1 MKLYATVTSER
12 ATKGQGGNKR
22 LEVTI
27 QGGEFRDI
35 LARFEVLPGDEFTRP
50 FYCKIIDGDRDF
62 LVNLKSNI
70 SFFLDQTEKG
80 EKQKGEY
87 TYLTSCIDCKQR
99 LEGTKKRPL
108 DNVQCR
114 ACGKVQ

>member
-1 MKLYATVTSER
+1 
-12 ATKGQGGNKR
+12 
-22 LEVTI
+22 VTI

-35 LARFEVLPGDEFTRP
+35 LARFEVLPGDGFTRP

-80 EKQKGEY
+80 EKQKGEINY
-87 TYLTSCIDCKQR
+87 TCPKCKVGQAKPNRVWCDECI
-99 LEGTKKRPL
+99 G
-108 DNVQCR
+108 
-114 ACGKVQ
+114 